1 MTYSLDYS
9 RKTSTENPTELR
21 IWNLAALQASNGKP
35 FSFAMAGIS
44 PGNSCHV
51 SNAYKVVAKAVSAD
65 LLVTEDDVEN
75 HCYDAG
81 FKGQS
86 LEVSLKAVG
95 YWLHDSAE
103 SYWKRGKRDAQSD
116 LATAPEYTAFD
127 RIRSRVFITV
137 ENLGFRDVS
146 IRCDQFDRIY
156 TVSAFDETKKRRVPI
171 ARGVMIDDI
180 VVMVD
185 AWAIEAVSHREMSR
199 SLRVLNGFENR
210 AAA

>member
-51 SNAYKVVAKAVSAD
+51 ANAYKVVAKAAAAG

-75 HCYDAG
+75 HCYNAG
-81 FKGQS
+81 LKGES
-86 LEVSLKAVG
+86 LEVTLESVG

-103 SYWKRGKRDAQSD
+103 AYWKQGRRDASAD
-116 LATAPEYTAFD
+116 LATAPEYTVFD
-127 RIRSRVFITV
+127 RIKARVSITV

-146 IRCDQFDRIY
+146 IRCDQFDQSY

-180 VVMVD
+180 VAMVD
-185 AWAIEAVSHREMSR
+185 DWAIETVTHREMNR
-199 SLRVLNGFENR
+199 SLRVLNGFENQV
-210 AAA
+210 AA